1 MGRRLGRA
9 PRFQF
14 SGQREHAIAKA
25 KRGEIDRGQR
35 DHGITTGG

>member
-1 MGRRLGRA
+1 MARGLGRA

-14 SGQREHAIAKA
+14 SGQRDARHRQA

-35 DHGITTGG
+35 DHGITTSG